1 MHSVLL
7 PIGGDTIK
15 HDAPYHLD
23 WLIVFSIHMV
33 AQVNIIDAMDWDLK
47 YSEQSLLFKEK
58 KEAFLRYMMMFIL
71 PLFFYAAG

>member
-1 MHSVLL
+1 
-7 PIGGDTIK
+7 
-15 HDAPYHLD
+15 
-23 WLIVFSIHMV
+23 MV